1 MTLRLVEP
9 PAGEIV
15 TLAQAKT
22 YLRKL
27 SADDDSLVEELITA
41 ARQHVEGP
49 GMLNAVFAE
58 QTWELV
64 LDEFPTGE
72 IAIPLAPV
80 QDIVFVNYYDE
91 DGLLVAVDPLNYY
104 LDAVSRPPWV
114 LAQGDGF
121 SWPATLDAANSVIV
135 RFVAGF
141 PMGSESGTG
150 LDDGFAAN
158 IPRNVKLAIKML
170 VQHWHDNRGVIGQGG
185 FEELPHNVRDL
196 LHKYRMFI

>member
-1 MTLRLVEP
+1 MALRLVTP

-27 SADDDSLVEELITA
+27 STDDDALVEELITA

-64 LDEFPTGE
+64 LDEFPVGE

-80 QDIVFVNYYDE
+80 QDIVSVSYYDE
-91 DGLLVAVDPLNYY
+91 DGALQAVNPLNYY

-121 SWPATLDAANSVIV
+121 SWPATLDAANTVIV
-135 RFVAGF
+135 RFLAGY
-141 PMGSESGTG
+141 PVGSDSGSGT
-150 LDDGFAAN
+150 DDGFAIN
-158 IPRNVKLAIKML
+158 IPRDVKLAIKML

-185 FEELPHNVRDL
+185 FEELPYNVRQL
-196 LHKYRMFI
+196 LHHYRMFI